1 MSEYKSEDFE
11 TYARCFSVEA
21 ARMVELMRILDEK
34 LQIELEMQTMQ
45 CMCPKDL
52 FRMVMELGYDTER
65 AYKKEKNIEDEP
77 FNITTFIS
85 KDELSSQL
93 RTLLRDELQ
102 RYFNA
107 VDGNEE

>member
-11 TYARCFSVEA
+11 TYAKCFSVEA
-21 ARMVELMRILDEK
+21 TRMVELMRIIDEK
-34 LQIELEMQTMQ
+34 LQSELNMLSVR
-45 CMCPKDL
+45 PKDL
-52 FRMVMELGYDTER
+52 FRMVLDLSYDTES

-107 VDGNEE
+107 VDSNEE

>member
-11 TYARCFSVEA
+11 TYARCFSLEA
-21 ARMVELMRILDEK
+21 IRVVELMRILNET

-45 CMCPKDL
+45 CMSPRDL
-52 FRMVMELGYDTER
+52 FRMVLDLSYDTDR
-65 AYKKEKNIEDEP
+65 AYKKEKNIGDEP

-102 RYFNA
+102 RYFAGN
-107 VDGNEE
+107 DGETK

>member
-11 TYARCFSVEA
+11 TYAKCFSVEA
-21 ARMVELMRILDEK
+21 TRMVELMRIIDEK
-34 LQIELEMQTMQ
+34 LQSELNMLSVR
-45 CMCPKDL
+45 PKDL
-52 FRMVMELGYDTER
+52 FRMVLDLSYDTER

-107 VDGNEE
+107 VDSNEE

>member
-11 TYARCFSVEA
+11 TYAKCFSVEA
-21 ARMVELMRILDEK
+21 TRMVELMRIIDEK
-34 LQIELEMQTMQ
+34 LQSELNMLSVR
-45 CMCPKDL
+45 PKDL
-52 FRMVMELGYDTER
+52 FRMVMDLSYDTDR

-107 VDGNEE
+107 VDSNEE

>member
-11 TYARCFSVEA
+11 TYVKCFSVEA
-21 ARMVELMRILDEK
+21 TRMVELMRIFDEK
-34 LQIELEMQTMQ
+34 LQSELNMHSVR
-45 CMCPKDL
+45 PKDL
-52 FRMVMELGYDTER
+52 FRMVMDLSYDTDR

-77 FNITTFIS
+77 FNITTYIS

-107 VDGNEE
+107 VDSNAE